1 MSKFFFIGQNNA
13 EVVNVHDIL
22 VIILRTIV
30 LYWFILGIL
39 RLMGKREVGELS
51 IFDLVV
57 FLLIAEVAA
66 FALDDPNSNFIHAI
80 VPMVILFIIQIG
92 VSYFS
97 LKSKKFRDVMEG
109 KPSIIMRDGII
120 VEKEMRKQRYN
131 LDDLLQQL
139 REQQIGSIQSVS
151 YAFLEPS
158 GNLSVFKKEE
168 EQYVFPIIIDGDIQQ
183 DHLERIGKNEKWLL
197 EELEKKSITDVKK
210 IFYCSYEQD
219 ALYIQ
224 LKTSF

>member
-1 MSKFFFIGQNNA
+1 MQ
-13 EVVNVHDIL
+13 DIL
-22 VIILRTIV
+22 IIIIRTFF
-30 LYWFILGIL
+30 LYWFILVIL

-66 FALDDPNSNFIHAI
+66 FSLDDPHSKLFHAI
-80 VPMVILFIIQIG
+80 VPMIILFLIQVS

-109 KPSIIMRDGII
+109 EPSILMRDGII

-158 GNLSVFKKEE
+158 GNLSVFKKGE
-168 EQYVFPIIIDGDIQQ
+168 EQYVFPLIIDGEIQQ
-183 DHLERIGKNEKWLL
+183 RHLEHIGKNEKWLL
-197 EELEKKSITDVKK
+197 EELGQKQIMSYKK
-210 IFYCSYEQD
+210 IFYCSYENET
-219 ALYIQ
+219 LYIQ

>member
-1 MSKFFFIGQNNA
+1 M
-13 EVVNVHDIL
+13 HDL
-22 VIILRTIV
+22 LIIMLRTLIM
-30 LYWFILGIL
+30 YWIILGIL
-39 RLMGKREVGELS
+39 RIMGKREVGELS

-66 FALDDPNSNFIHAI
+66 FALDDPDNNFFHAI
-80 VPMVILFIIQIG
+80 VPMLCLLIIQVT

-97 LKSKKFRDVMEG
+97 LKSKKFRDAMEG
-109 KPSIIMRDGII
+109 IPSIIMKDGII
-120 VEKEMRKQRYN
+120 IEKEMRKQRYN

-168 EQYVFPIIIDGDIQQ
+168 EQYVFPLIIDGDIQQ
-183 DHLERIGKNEKWLL
+183 DHLERIGKNEKWLR
-197 EELEKKSITDVKK
+197 EELEKLSISKVEK
-210 IFYCSYEQD
+210 IFYCSYED
-219 ALYIQ
+219 ESLYIQ

>member
-1 MSKFFFIGQNNA
+1 MN
-13 EVVNVHDIL
+13 DIL
-22 VIILRTIV
+22 IIILRTVI
-30 LYWFILGIL
+30 LYWIILGIL

-66 FALDDPNSNFIHAI
+66 FALDNPDSNFIHAI
-80 VPMVILFIIQIG
+80 VPMVTLLIIQIL

-97 LKSKKFRDVMEG
+97 LKSKKFRDTMEG

-120 VEKEMRKQRYN
+120 NEKEMRKQRYN

-139 REQQIGSIQSVS
+139 REQQIGSIQKVS

-158 GNLSVFKKEE
+158 GNLSVFEKESQ
-168 EQYVFPIIIDGDIQQ
+168 QYVFPIIIDGEIQI
-183 DHLERIGKNEKWLL
+183 DHLQRLGKDEKWLR
-197 EELEKKSITDVKK
+197 EELEKKSILDVKK
-210 IFYCSYEQD
+210 IFYCSYED
-219 ALYIQ
+219 DSLYIQ

>member
-1 MSKFFFIGQNNA
+1 M
-13 EVVNVHDIL
+13 
-22 VIILRTIV
+22 
-30 LYWFILGIL
+30 YWFILLIF

-57 FLLIAEVAA
+57 FLLIAEVAG
-66 FALDDPNSNFIHAI
+66 FSLDDPQSSFINAI
-80 VPMVILFIIQIG
+80 VPVLMLFFIQMG

-109 KPSIIMRDGII
+109 EPSILIRDGII

-151 YAFLEPS
+151 YAFLESS
-158 GNLSVFKKEE
+158 GNLSVFKKDE
-168 EQYVFPIIIDGDIQQ
+168 EQYVFPLIIDGEIQHR
-183 DHLERIGKNEKWLL
+183 HLEHIGKNEKWLIQ
-197 EELEKKSITDVKK
+197 ELEQKQILNYKK
-210 IFYCSYEQD
+210 IFYCSYENEN
-219 ALYIQ
+219 LYIQ

>member
-1 MSKFFFIGQNNA
+1 MQ
-13 EVVNVHDIL
+13 DL
-22 VIILRTIV
+22 VIIIVRTVI
-30 LYWFILGIL
+30 LYWFILLVL

-66 FALDDPNSNFIHAI
+66 FSLDDPHSKFFHAI
-80 VPMVILFIIQIG
+80 VPMIILSVIQII
-92 VSYFS
+92 VSYLS

-109 KPSIIMRDGII
+109 EPSVLIRDGVI

-158 GNLSVFKKEE
+158 GNLSAFKKDG
-168 EQYVFPIIIDGDIQQ
+168 EQYVFPLIIDGEIQQ
-183 DHLERIGKNEKWLL
+183 KHLEHIGKNEKWLL
-197 EELEKKSITDVKK
+197 QELEQKQIMNYKK
-210 IFYCSYEQD
+210 IFYCSYENEE
-219 ALYIQ
+219 LYIQ

>member
-1 MSKFFFIGQNNA
+1 MQDLLIIIIRTFI
-13 EVVNVHDIL
+13 
-22 VIILRTIV
+22 
-30 LYWFILGIL
+30 LYWFILVIL

-66 FALDDPNSNFIHAI
+66 FSLDDPRRNFFHAI
-80 VPMVILFIIQIG
+80 VPTIVLFLIQIS

-109 KPSIIMRDGII
+109 EPSILIRDGII

-158 GNLSVFKKEE
+158 GNLSVFKKGE
-168 EQYVFPIIIDGDIQQ
+168 EQYVFPLIIDGEIQQ
-183 DHLERIGKNEKWLL
+183 RHLEHIGKNEKWLL
-197 EELEKKSITDVKK
+197 QELEQKQIMSYKK
-210 IFYCSYEQD
+210 IFYCSYENET
-219 ALYIQ
+219 LYIQ
-224 LKTSF
+224 LKTAF

>member
-1 MSKFFFIGQNNA
+1 MNDF
-13 EVVNVHDIL
+13 L
-22 VIILRTIV
+22 IIVLRTII
-30 LYWFILGIL
+30 LYWIILGIL

-57 FLLIAEVAA
+57 FLLIAEVA
-66 FALDDPNSNFIHAI
+66 SYAI
-80 VPMVILFIIQIG
+80 DNPTKSFLRAIIPMVTLLIIQIS

-97 LKSKKFRDVMEG
+97 LKSKKFRDTMEG
-109 KPSIIMRDGII
+109 EPSIIMSDGII
-120 VEKEMRKQRYN
+120 NEKEMRKQRYN

-139 REQQIGSIQSVS
+139 REQQIGSVQSVS

-168 EQYVFPIIIDGDIQQ
+168 EQYVFPLIIDGDIQE
-183 DHLERIGKNEKWLL
+183 DHLHRIGKDKKWLL
-197 EELEKKSITDVKK
+197 AELKKKMIEDEKK
-210 IFYCSYEQD
+210 IFYCSYEKD
-219 ALYIQ
+219 DLYIQ

>member
-1 MSKFFFIGQNNA
+1 MSDLLI
-13 EVVNVHDIL
+13 
-22 VIILRTIV
+22 IILRTLF
-30 LYWFILGIL
+30 LYWLILVVL

-57 FLLIAEVAA
+57 FLLITEVAA
-66 FALDDPNSNFIHAI
+66 FALDDPKSNLIHAI
-80 VPMVILFIIQIG
+80 VPMIILLIIQIC

-109 KPSIIMRDGII
+109 KPSIIMKDGII

-139 REQQIGSIQSVS
+139 REQQIGSIQTVS

-168 EQYVFPIIIDGDIQQ
+168 EQYVFPLIIDGDIQNG
-183 DHLERIGKNEKWLL
+183 HLERIGKNVKWLK
-197 EELEKKSITDVKK
+197 EELEKLSIVDEKK
-210 IFYCSYEQD
+210 IFYCSYENEE
-219 ALYIQ
+219 LYIQ

>member
-1 MSKFFFIGQNNA
+1 MQ
-13 EVVNVHDIL
+13 DIL
-22 VIILRTIV
+22 IIIIRTFI
-30 LYWFILGIL
+30 LYWFILLIF

-57 FLLIAEVAA
+57 FLLIAEVAG
-66 FALDDPNSNFIHAI
+66 FSLDDPQSSFINAI
-80 VPMVILFIIQIG
+80 VPVLMLFFIQMG

-109 KPSIIMRDGII
+109 EPSILIRDGII

-151 YAFLEPS
+151 YAFLESS

-168 EQYVFPIIIDGDIQQ
+168 EQYVFPLIIDGEIQHR
-183 DHLERIGKNEKWLL
+183 HLEHIGKNEKWLIQ
-197 EELEKKSITDVKK
+197 ELEQKQILNYKK
-210 IFYCSYEQD
+210 IFYCSYENEN
-219 ALYIQ
+219 LYIQ

>member
-1 MSKFFFIGQNNA
+1 MN
-13 EVVNVHDIL
+13 DIL
-22 VIILRTIV
+22 IIILRTFL
-30 LYWFILGIL
+30 LYWIILGIL

-57 FLLIAEVAA
+57 FLLIAEIGAL
-66 FALDDPNSNFIHAI
+66 ALDDPKSKFIHAVI
-80 VPMVILFIIQIG
+80 PMVILLIIQVG

-97 LKSKKFRDVMEG
+97 LKSKDFRDAMEG
-109 KPSIIMRDGII
+109 KPSIIMKDGII
-120 VEKEMRKQRYN
+120 NEKEMRKQRYN

-158 GNLSVFKKEE
+158 GNLSVFKKESQ
-168 EQYVFPIIIDGDIQQ
+168 QYVFPLIIDGEIQL
-183 DHLERIGKNEKWLL
+183 DHLHRIGKDEKWLR
-197 EELEKKSITDVKK
+197 EELENKLIIDVNK
-210 IFYCSYEQD
+210 IFYCSYED
-219 ALYIQ
+219 DSLYIQ

>member
-1 MSKFFFIGQNNA
+1 MQ
-13 EVVNVHDIL
+13 DIL
-22 VIILRTIV
+22 IIMFRTIIL
-30 LYWFILGIL
+30 YWVILGIL
-39 RLMGKREVGELS
+39 RIMGKREVGELS

-80 VPMVILFIIQIG
+80 VPMVVLLIIQIG

-97 LKSKKFRDVMEG
+97 LKSKKFRDAMEG
-109 KPSIIMRDGII
+109 KPSIIMKEGII
-120 VEKEMRKQRYN
+120 IEKEMRKQRYN

-139 REQQIGSIQSVS
+139 REQQIGSVQSVS

-158 GNLSVFKKEE
+158 GNLSIFKKES
-168 EQYVFPIIIDGDIQQ
+168 EQYVFPLIIDGEIQQ
-183 DHLERIGKNEKWLL
+183 DHLERIGKSEKWLR
-197 EELEKKSITDVKK
+197 EELEKQSIMNVEK
-210 IFYCSYEQD
+210 IFYCSFEED

>member
-1 MSKFFFIGQNNA
+1 M
-13 EVVNVHDIL
+13 
-22 VIILRTIV
+22 
-30 LYWFILGIL
+30 YWFILLIL

-57 FLLIAEVAA
+57 FLLIAEVAG
-66 FALDDPNSNFIHAI
+66 FSLDDPHSNFINAI
-80 VPMVILFIIQIG
+80 IPAVVLFLIQIG

-109 KPSIIMRDGII
+109 EPSIIMRDGII
-120 VEKEMRKQRYN
+120 IEKEMRKQRYN

-158 GNLSVFKKEE
+158 GNLSVFKKDE
-168 EQYVFPIIIDGDIQQ
+168 EQYVFPLIIDGEIQQ
-183 DHLERIGKNEKWLL
+183 RHLEHIGKSEKWLMQ
-197 EELEKKSITDVKK
+197 ELENKQIMSYKK
-210 IFYCSYEQD
+210 IFYCSYENEE
-219 ALYIQ
+219 LYIQ
-224 LKTSF
+224 LKTTS

>member
-1 MSKFFFIGQNNA
+1 M
-13 EVVNVHDIL
+13 HDIL
-22 VIILRTIV
+22 IILIRTFV
-30 LYWFILGIL
+30 LYWFILLIL

-57 FLLIAEVAA
+57 FLLIAEVAG
-66 FALDDPNSNFIHAI
+66 FSLDDPHSNFINAI
-80 VPMVILFIIQIG
+80 IPAVVLFLIQIG

-109 KPSIIMRDGII
+109 EPSIIMRDGII
-120 VEKEMRKQRYN
+120 IEKEMRKQRYN

-158 GNLSVFKKEE
+158 GNLSVFKKDE
-168 EQYVFPIIIDGDIQQ
+168 EQYVFPLIIDGEIQQ
-183 DHLERIGKNEKWLL
+183 RHLEHIGKNEKWLMQ
-197 EELEKKSITDVKK
+197 ELENKQIMSYKK
-210 IFYCSYEQD
+210 IFYCSYENEE
-219 ALYIQ
+219 LYIQ
-224 LKTSF
+224 LKTSS

>member
-1 MSKFFFIGQNNA
+1 M
-13 EVVNVHDIL
+13 HDL
-22 VIILRTIV
+22 LIIIIRTIV
-30 LYWFILGIL
+30 LYWFILIIF

-57 FLLIAEVAA
+57 FLLIAEVAG
-66 FALDDPNSNFIHAI
+66 FSLDDPNSSFINAI
-80 VPMVILFIIQIG
+80 VPVIILCLIQIG

-109 KPSIIMRDGII
+109 EPAILIRDGII

-151 YAFLEPS
+151 YAFLESS

-168 EQYVFPIIIDGDIQQ
+168 EQYVFPLIIDGEIQSR
-183 DHLERIGKNEKWLL
+183 HLRHIGKNEKWLIQ
-197 EELEKKSITDVKK
+197 ELAQKQIMHTDK
-210 IFYCSYEQD
+210 IFYCSYEKEE
-219 ALYIQ
+219 LYIQ
-224 LKTSF
+224 LKTTIKK